1 MNALVMLISLGL
13 FALWII
19 ALVTSASVAA
29 WFLWLVFAAACVLF
43 LLSVINFTRLR

>member
-1 MNALVMLISLGL
+1 MNWLVMLVALGL

-19 ALVTSASVAA
+19 ALSTSTVAS

-43 LLSVINFTRLR
+43 VSSIVDFTRLR